1 MDLIARRPARRRS
14 FAEDLSRRL
23 LRAVE
28 HALAA
33 ETLAGRA
40 GLLQR
45 LDPRAKLVAGVALI
59 VSGVLTHA
67 LGVVVGLFALA
78 LVLAHSSRLPVWRLF
93 APLWLSVLLFTGAL
107 ALPAL
112 FVVPGDPLAQ
122 LPVLGWTL
130 TRQGAQSA
138 ALLVARALTSAT
150 LALLLVAT
158 TPWPQLQK
166 ALRTLGV
173 PVVVVAILSMTQRY
187 VFVLMHSA
195 AQLAQARR
203 SRCVAPLSSAQQRRM
218 AIASAGVL
226 LEKAVALGD
235 EVHLAMLSRG
245 YRGEIRLLDEFVWR
259 LRDSVA
265 LACALA
271 VPLAILWLER

>member
-1 MDLIARRPARRRS
+1 MDLIARRPAQRNS

-23 LRAVE
+23 LRTVE

-33 ETLAGRA
+33 ETLAGRD

-45 LDPRAKLVAGVALI
+45 LDPRAKLVAGAALI

-67 LGVVVGLFALA
+67 LGVVVGVFALA
-78 LVLAHSSRLPVWRLF
+78 LVLARLSRIALLRLF
-93 APLWLSVLLFTGAL
+93 GPLWLSVLLFTGGL

-112 FVVPGDPLAQ
+112 FVVPGETLAQ
-122 LPVLGWTL
+122 LPLLDWTL
-130 TRQGAQSA
+130 TRQGVYGA

-158 TPWPQLQK
+158 TPWPQLLK
-166 ALRTLGV
+166 ALRALGV
-173 PVVVVAILSMTQRY
+173 PVVVVAMLAMTQRY
-187 VFVLMHSA
+187 IFVLMHSA

-203 SRCVAPLSSAQQRRM
+203 SRCIAALTAAQQRRM

-226 LEKAVALGD
+226 LEKAVALAD

-245 YRGEIRLLDEFVWR
+245 YRGEVRLLDEFVWR

-271 VPLAILWLER
+271 VPLAILWLE